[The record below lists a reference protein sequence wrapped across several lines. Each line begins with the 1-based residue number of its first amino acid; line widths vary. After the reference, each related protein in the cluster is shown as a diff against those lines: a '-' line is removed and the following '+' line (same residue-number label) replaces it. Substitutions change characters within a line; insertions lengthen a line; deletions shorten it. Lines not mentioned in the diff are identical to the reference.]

1 MDTAQASK
9 IHHSLRMEVTWREN
23 VKQVKQE
30 AVRYGSLPI
39 VLDGILTQPVTQEDT
54 LKKICDMI
62 KTESENN
69 FQIFE
74 VLDVGN
80 GSNEKSNKNKITAF
94 INNKSNISKVI
105 RNG

>member
-1 MDTAQASK
+1 MYVQLS
-9 IHHSLRMEVTWREN
+9 I
-23 VKQVKQE
+23 
-30 AVRYGSLPI
+30 LPTN
-39 VLDGILTQPVTQEDT
+39 ILTIRPTQEDT